1 MPHDKGIDHTLEV
14 LLKEG
19 YEYILNKREELDSN
33 VFDTT
38 LLGQTTICLSG
49 KEATALFYDND
60 KFKRDAAMPK
70 RVLNTLFGQGGVQT
84 LDGAAH
90 DHRKQMF
97 MPLLSQEI
105 LQELHEIAA
114 EQWSLAIDK
123 WQKEDKIVLYEEVQE
138 ILTRTMSKWVGIPV
152 ENDDFPDLAQDLTN
166 MFEAAAKIG
175 PAHHRGKKSRE
186 VREAW
191 LTKIVKS
198 VRNKSIDVPEDK
210 ALYQFVWHKDL
221 DGNLL
226 PEETVAVE
234 LLNLLR
240 PMVAVAVYINFV
252 ALALHDFPMQK
263 EKLQQGGDVYAE
275 LFAQEVRRYYPFFP
289 FAGARVKKDFVWEG
303 YQFKENTLTLLDLY
317 GTNHDKRLWNEPFEF
332 QPERFQEQTDKVDY
346 LIPQGGGDYLT
357 GHRCPGEFA
366 TIKMMKIAADFLA
379 NKINYDLPKQDF
391 TYSMTEMPSMP
402 KDKMILENVRWK
414 V

>member
-1 MPHDKGIDHTLEV
+1 MPRDKGIDHTLEV

-38 LLGQTTICLSG
+38 LLGETTICLSG
-49 KEATALFYDND
+49 KDEAALFYDND
-60 KFKRDAAMPK
+60 KFKRDGAMPN

-84 LDGAAH
+84 LDGVAH

-97 MPLLSQEI
+97 MPLLSQEVI
-105 LQELHEIAA
+105 QELHDIAA

-123 WQKEDKIVLYEEVQE
+123 WQKEEQIVLYEEVQE
-138 ILTRTMSKWVGIPV
+138 ILTRMMSKWVGIPV
-152 ENDDFPDLAQDLTN
+152 EDADFPDLAQDLTN
-166 MFEAAAKIG
+166 MFEAASKVG

-186 VREAW
+186 EREAW
-191 LTKIVKS
+191 LTEIVKS
-198 VRNKSIDVPEDK
+198 VRNKSIDVPENK

-226 PEETVAVE
+226 PDETVAVE

-252 ALALHDFPMQK
+252 ALALHDFPVQK

-289 FAGARVKKDFVWEG
+289 FAGARVKKDFIWEG

-317 GTNHDKRLWNEPFEF
+317 GTNHDKTLWNEPFEF
-332 QPERFQEQTDKVDY
+332 HPERFQEQTDKVDN

-366 TIKMMKIAADFLA
+366 TIEMMKIAADFLA
-379 NKINYDLPKQDF
+379 NKIDYDLPKQDL

>member
-38 LLGQTTICLSG
+38 LLGETTICLSG

-60 KFKRDAAMPK
+60 KFKRDGVMPK

-114 EQWSLAIDK
+114 EQWNLAVDK

-152 ENDDFPDLAQDLTN
+152 ENDFRKCK
-166 MFEAAAKIG
+166 MESIIC
-175 PAHHRGKKSRE
+175 KK
-186 VREAW
+186 
-191 LTKIVKS
+191 
-198 VRNKSIDVPEDK
+198 
-210 ALYQFVWHKDL
+210 
-221 DGNLL
+221 
-226 PEETVAVE
+226 
-234 LLNLLR
+234 
-240 PMVAVAVYINFV
+240 
-252 ALALHDFPMQK
+252 
-263 EKLQQGGDVYAE
+263 
-275 LFAQEVRRYYPFFP
+275 
-289 FAGARVKKDFVWEG
+289 
-303 YQFKENTLTLLDLY
+303 
-317 GTNHDKRLWNEPFEF
+317 
-332 QPERFQEQTDKVDY
+332 
-346 LIPQGGGDYLT
+346 
-357 GHRCPGEFA
+357 
-366 TIKMMKIAADFLA
+366 
-379 NKINYDLPKQDF
+379 
-391 TYSMTEMPSMP
+391 
-402 KDKMILENVRWK
+402 
-414 V
+414 